1 MLQGANRFATGV
13 NILKRDKKIMQ
24 RWMVKAILGK
34 IWFLLVSWLI
44 NRQYVLFF
52 IKKDSPIS
60 WQIASPR
67 LKNANLAERLP
78 R

>member
-34 IWFLLVSWLI
+34 IWFLLVSRLI
-44 NRQYVLFF
+44 NR
-52 IKKDSPIS
+52 PIYFVFY
-60 WQIASPR
+60 QKR
-67 LKNANLAERLP
+67 
-78 R
+78 